1 MSKSMSED
9 NYLKEEFDQRLH
21 TDPALF
27 DFLQAGSLDGIWYWD
42 IERPE
47 NEWMSPRFW
56 ELFGYDPATKK
67 HLASEWQE
75 MIDPDDLLVAI
86 DNFHKHCADPS
97 HPYDQIVRYRHRD
110 GSTVW
115 VRCRGIAI
123 RDQNGKPI
131 RMLGAHNDLT
141 QVMRLKQELAQAIES
156 LKIREHEARSILENS
171 PDTIARYDRNCRRI
185 YVNPAFVALADG
197 GAAALLGKKPSEI
210 PGGANAEVYENKIH
224 EVFATGENSQFELK
238 WLGKDGNEICSHI
251 RLTPEF
257 DPAGNITTVLGIGRD
272 ISEMNEYR
280 NELKRKNAEKTR
292 FLAAAGHDM
301 RQPVAAATLL
311 VEALKLTAPN
321 REQHKLI
328 ERLDQ
333 STHILSKMLERLLD
347 ISKFDAGLIKPQ
359 ITSFKLGE
367 VAKWLDQNFTHAA
380 LNKQLRFRL
389 FFPDSE
395 SLTVRTDIGLLQS
408 VLMNLV
414 SNAIKFTARGGILV
428 SARLRGDSV
437 LMQVWDTG
445 IGIPEADIAHIFDE
459 FYQVGNPQR
468 SREAGLGLG
477 LSICQR
483 ALSVLGCELIC
494 RSRLGHGS
502 VFQFSLQLSSI
513 QTEADPLPVDDD
525 TDEIPFKSKSAILV
539 EDDLIVAQAMASL
552 LELMGM
558 KIRCFHNAEDTMSEA
573 DIEHTDYYIVDYMLG
588 GGQNGIQLLNQL
600 RQKRG
605 KSINAVLVTGDTST
619 NLIRQAEHFDWPV
632 LHKPV
637 SISKLIS
644 KLRLQEEESF

>member
-1 MSKSMSED
+1 MSKNMSED
-9 NYLKEEFDQRLH
+9 NYLKKEFDQQLH

-56 ELFGYDPATKK
+56 ELFGYDPSEKK

-75 MIDPDDLLVAI
+75 MIDPDDLRVAI
-86 DNFHKHCADPS
+86 DNFHKHCADPA

-141 QVMRLKQELAQAIES
+141 QVMRLKQELAQALES
-156 LKIREHEARSILENS
+156 LKIREHEARTILENS

-185 YVNPAFVALADG
+185 YVNPAFGALADG

-210 PGGANAEVYENKIH
+210 PGGTNAEIYENKIH
-224 EVFATGENSQFELK
+224 EMFATGENSRFELK

-257 DPAGNITTVLGIGRD
+257 DPAGNITTVLGIGCD

-301 RQPVAAATLL
+301 RQPVAATALL

-367 VAKWLDQNFTHAA
+367 VAKWLDQNFTHTA
-380 LNKQLRFRL
+380 LDKQLRFRL
-389 FFPDSE
+389 FFPDSK
-395 SLTVRTDIGLLQS
+395 SLTIRTDIGLLQS

-414 SNAIKFTARGGILV
+414 SNAIKFTEHGGILV
-428 SARLRGDSV
+428 SARLRGDNV

-483 ALSVLGCELIC
+483 ALSVLGRGLTC

-502 VFQFSLQLSSI
+502 VFQFSLPLSSI

-525 TDEIPFKSKSAILV
+525 TDEIPFKGKSAILV

-558 KIRCFHNAEDTMSEA
+558 KIRCFHNAEDAMSEA
-573 DIEHTDYYIVDYMLG
+573 DIEHADYYIVDYMLG
-588 GGQNGIQLLNQL
+588 GGQNGIQLLNRL

-619 NLIRQAEHFDWPV
+619 NLIRQAEHFEWPV

-637 SISKLIS
+637 NISKLIS
-644 KLRLQEEESF
+644 KLRLQEEEAF